1 DGRQTDDRES
11 GPLLLSSAARHPTL
25 RGPAGETVR
34 DRGGSFKSG
43 ARTES
48 SDRSATSRQ
57 CGAGGR
63 AGAPSRDATHLL
75 HTQVIPH
82 GVNFL
87 KQLVERNWA
96 TPIEQLTR
104 ELLGARG

>member
-1 DGRQTDDRES
+1 
-11 GPLLLSSAARHPTL
+11 LLSSAARHPTL

-43 ARTES
+43 ARAERGDGGPS
-48 SDRSATSRQ
+48 SRNEGAAG
-57 CGAGGR
+57 GAGALDR
-63 AGAPSRDATHLL
+63 HRF
-75 HTQVIPH
+75 
-82 GVNFL
+82 NFHN
-87 KQLVERNWA
+87 QLVERDWA